1 MEEKKL
7 LNKVIILVFFVHKK
21 YNVDTWTILMISLLP
36 FWALNMVVVFL
47 SMQDQKDF
55 GFHQKCPKCVLKMN
69 KGLTGFETT

>member
-7 LNKVIILVFFVHKK
+7 SNKVIILVFFVHKK
-21 YNVDTWTILMISLLP
+21 YSCNFITLRLNTWTILMISLLP

-55 GFHQKCPKCVLKMN
+55 GFIKNVLN
-69 KGLTGFETT
+69 VFGR